1 MDSSKGN
8 SSEGQVDSNLGNAL
22 AAPTA
27 ELKRGSALRISLDS
41 GMHVEKAIKILK
53 RALIREGSFKEWKLR
68 KYHEKPCERRKRK
81 QKESVKRMRKEEA
94 RNKKNP
100 FSFT

>member
-8 SSEGQVDSNLGNAL
+8 SSEGLSENTTNAL

-81 QKESVKRMRKEEA
+81 MKESVKRMRKEEA
-94 RNKKNP
+94 RLKKNP